1 MSMGLLSALQGFA
14 VIGIVIGVG
23 YVTARMRI
31 GGSQT
36 QYVLNRVSFFVSSP
50 CLMFAILS
58 RENLAVIFS
67 PTIVVA
73 FASAA
78 AVGIIFL
85 IVNKLFFKLKPAE
98 ATIGALN
105 SLYLNSNNIGLP
117 VATYIVGN
125 PALVAPI
132 LVMQQA
138 LFTPVALT
146 VLDLQTSGKFSLKRV
161 AAQPLHQPLLI
172 GSLSGILVSWIS
184 SMMGS
189 FIVPQWIFD
198 PINMIGNSAV
208 PLILMAFGMSLYG
221 TKPLQKDA
229 HIPAIAT
236 VTVLKNIVMP
246 IIAFA
251 LAYVMGFRSATL
263 YGCVILAALPTGQ
276 NVYNY
281 AARYNVGMSFAR
293 DGTLFSTLTSPIF
306 ISIIALI
313 FSH

>member
-1 MSMGLLSALQGFA
+1 MGLLSALQGFA
-14 VIGIVIGVG
+14 VIGIVIGTG
-23 YVTARMRI
+23 YVAARLQI
-31 GGSQT
+31 GGSQA
-36 QYVLNRVSFFVSSP
+36 QYVLNRISFFVSSP

-58 RENLAVIFS
+58 KEHLNKIFDS
-67 PTIVVA
+67 TIIVA

-78 AVGIIFL
+78 AVGLIFIL
-85 IVNKLFFKLKPAE
+85 INSLLFKLGKAE
-98 ATIGALN
+98 TTIGVLN

-117 VATYIVGN
+117 VATYIIGN

-146 VLDLQTSGKFSLKRV
+146 VLDVQTSGKFSFKRI
-161 AAQPLHQPLLI
+161 ASQPLHQPLLI
-172 GSLSGILVSWIS
+172 GSLAGITIS
-184 SMMGS
+184 RISAMAGH

-221 TKPLQKDA
+221 TKPLQKGA

-236 VTVLKNIVMP
+236 VAVLKNIVMP
-246 IIAFA
+246 LIAFV
-251 LAYVMGFRSATL
+251 LAYLMGFRGATL

-281 AARYNVGMSFAR
+281 AARYDVGTSFAR
-293 DGTLFSTLTSPIF
+293 DGTLFSTLTSPLC
-306 ISIIALI
+306 ISIIALL